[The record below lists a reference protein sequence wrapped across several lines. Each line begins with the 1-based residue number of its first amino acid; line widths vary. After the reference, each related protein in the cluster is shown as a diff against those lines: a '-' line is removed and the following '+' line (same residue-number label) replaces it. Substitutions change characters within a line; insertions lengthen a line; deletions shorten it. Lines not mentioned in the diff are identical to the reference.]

1 MFRRSW
7 AIVNSS
13 DTLKSPGSTSRL
25 LNYEQRTSGLMLGLA
40 FAYIAIYAIDV
51 LATGLNSTLLAVIS
65 VVGNII
71 WATFII
77 DLAIR
82 TYLAPN
88 RWMYLAKHPI
98 DVLAVALPMFRAFR
112 VLRIITA
119 GQWILTRGSRIAIG
133 RTAAAIT
140 AGVALVAFVGALAIL
155 DAERS
160 DPASTINN
168 FGNAVWWAFVT
179 LSTVGYGDV
188 YPVTGTGRAVA
199 VMMMVVGVALIGL
212 VSATLA
218 SSLLVRLRGE
228 EKTEQQQLLERI
240 DGLEAKVDELTGLL
254 RSQTLGKRDHG
265 SVP

>member
-1 MFRRSW
+1 MTT
-7 AIVNSS
+7 
-13 DTLKSPGSTSRL
+13 DTSTMPSTARL
-25 LNYEQRTSGLMLGLA
+25 VNYEQRTSGLMLGLA
-40 FAYIAIYAIDV
+40 FTYIALYAVEV
-51 LATGLNSTLLAVIS
+51 LATGLSTDLLTVIT
-65 VVGNII
+65 VVGNIF
-71 WATFII
+71 WASFII

-98 DVLAVALPMFRAFR
+98 DVLAVILPMFRAFR

-119 GQWILTRGSRIAIG
+119 GQWILTRGSSVAIG

-140 AGVALVAFVGALAIL
+140 AGVALVALVGALAIL

-160 DPASTINN
+160 DPASTIDS
-168 FGNAVWWAFVT
+168 FGSAVWWAFVT

-199 VMMMVVGVALIGL
+199 VMMMIVGVALLGL

-228 EKTEQQQLLERI
+228 EKTDQQELLERI
-240 DGLEAKVDELTGLL
+240 DRLEGKVDELTGLL
-254 RSQTLGKRDHG
+254 RTQIPGRGGHG

>member
-1 MFRRSW
+1 MTNTTRPARTT
-7 AIVNSS
+7 AKLVA
-13 DTLKSPGSTSRL
+13 
-25 LNYEQRTSGLMLGLA
+25 YEQRTSGLMLGLA
-40 FAYIAIYAIDV
+40 FAYIAIYAVEV
-51 LATGLNSTLLAVIS
+51 LATGLNAGLLAVIT
-65 VVGNII
+65 VIGNII
-71 WATFII
+71 WASFII

-98 DVLAVALPMFRAFR
+98 DVLAVVLPMFRAFR

-119 GQWILTRGSRIAIG
+119 GQWILTRGSHVAIG

-140 AGVALVAFVGALAIL
+140 AGVALVALVGALAIL

-160 DPASTINN
+160 DPASTIDS
-168 FGNAVWWAFVT
+168 FGSAVWWAFVT

-199 VMMMVVGVALIGL
+199 VMMMVVGVALLGL

-228 EKTEQQQLLERI
+228 EKTDQQQLLERI